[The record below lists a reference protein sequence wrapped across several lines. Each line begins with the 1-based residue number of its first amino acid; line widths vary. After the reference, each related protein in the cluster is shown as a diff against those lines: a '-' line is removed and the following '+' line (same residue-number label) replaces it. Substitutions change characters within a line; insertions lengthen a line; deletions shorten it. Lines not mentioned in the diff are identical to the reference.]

1 MITELD
7 YKKINILKKI
17 ILCRSTKSDLVNNI
31 IKDYVDNSTDEKIK
45 SFIDNLEIRLNKKIE
60 EITTGIFG
68 GEDVN

>member
-7 YKKINILKKI
+7 YKKINILKQI
-17 ILCRSTKSDLVNNI
+17 ILYRSTKSDLVNNI